1 MEKPSWYYNFYRTL
15 ILIYLWQFGKPLL
28 TFLMLF
34 NKGNDSYTIYLKD
47 TRDNIQKLINLFKY
61 VLGFTYK
68 SGKMTIYGA
77 KIDQSTKRG

>member
-1 MEKPSWYYNFYRTL
+1 
-15 ILIYLWQFGKPLL
+15 
-28 TFLMLF
+28 MLF

-68 SGKMTIYGA
+68 SGKMSIYGA